1 MEKYRIPGGESMD
14 PLEAPAISTQGV
26 ISSETSIS
34 LPFAGGLDCALD
46 LVLES
51 VIELPLE
58 NTNCQKYASRMLDLW
73 KVHGNPTYERSYLN
87 SLES

>member
-1 MEKYRIPGGESMD
+1 
-14 PLEAPAISTQGV
+14 A

-51 VIELPLE
+51 VSDRREIVYQE
-58 NTNCQKYASRMLDLW
+58 SDDLI
-73 KVHGNPTYERSYLN
+73 SY
-87 SLES
+87 